1 VIDENSFCALQIFH
15 KERHP
20 SVYKSHQGGSKE
32 GLSVFGIANRTRSK
46 LGSQLLRLWFFRPL
60 KNMEALKERQSAV
73 AFFTQ
78 QNNDELMKTLGDCLK
93 SIKNLPRILTRM
105 NTSQAT
111 MADWQALYRTVYN
124 AVYIG
129 EVCRTLSQTISIF
142 KKVSDSFS
150 EDLQKIASLINRIID
165 FEESASANRFVV
177 KSGVDPDLDE
187 KKRTYNGLPDFMTEI
202 ARQELANLSED
213 IQECN
218 VIYLPQLGYL
228 LAIPKGDSMEE
239 EDDFE
244 IEGLQF
250 VFFSNNTVYYKSQR
264 TRELDALLGDTQC
277 DIIDHETAIMHRLQ
291 EVILERAPLLMSVME
306 HTAELDC
313 LLALAVF
320 ANEHNLVRP
329 ELTEERVVSIKA
341 GRHPLQELC
350 VTAFVPNDT
359 HIESNRGR
367 VKILTGPNASG
378 KSVYLKQVGLIVFLA
393 HIGSFVPAE
402 SAVVGMVDAI
412 FTRIH
417 TRETV
422 SLPMSTFMI
431 DLNQVSNAVRNCTE
445 RSLVIMDEFGKGT
458 ATDDGLSL
466 LTATLRHWVRKEEAC
481 PFVLVSTHFHSLMHQ
496 TLLPDSSLIH
506 YQTME
511 VLEEGH
517 ELVFLYHLRDGQSD
531 SSQACHIAA
540 SVGLPKDIVERGA
553 EVSDMIRRNQHVGRR
568 DRETM
573 ETQLKR
579 SLAMTDRFL
588 KLDLD
593 KDDIQAF
600 LRDFILPLAE
610 GMT

>member
-1 VIDENSFCALQIFH
+1 
-15 KERHP
+15 
-20 SVYKSHQGGSKE
+20 
-32 GLSVFGIANRTRSK
+32 
-46 LGSQLLRLWFFRPL
+46 
-60 KNMEALKERQSAV
+60 
-73 AFFTQ
+73 
-78 QNNDELMKTLGDCLK
+78 
-93 SIKNLPRILTRM
+93 
-105 NTSQAT
+105 
-111 MADWQALYRTVYN
+111 
-124 AVYIG
+124 
-129 EVCRTLSQTISIF
+129 
-142 KKVSDSFS
+142 
-150 EDLQKIASLINRIID
+150 
-165 FEESASANRFVV
+165 
-177 KSGVDPDLDE
+177 
-187 KKRTYNGLPDFMTEI
+187 
-202 ARQELANLSED
+202 
-213 IQECN
+213 
-218 VIYLPQLGYL
+218 
-228 LAIPKGDSMEE
+228 
-239 EDDFE
+239 
-244 IEGLQF
+244 
-250 VFFSNNTVYYKSQR
+250 
-264 TRELDALLGDTQC
+264 
-277 DIIDHETAIMHRLQ
+277 
-291 EVILERAPLLMSVME
+291 
-306 HTAELDC
+306 
-313 LLALAVF
+313 
-320 ANEHNLVRP
+320 
-329 ELTEERVVSIKA
+329 
-341 GRHPLQELC
+341 